1 LSEKQELKGMLD
13 EAEKRGS
20 SLAVEVSRLIIFL
33 YNFLFFI
40 DFILFS
46 HLQEDYCIANK
57 SIK

>member
-33 YNFLFFI
+33 YNFL
-40 DFILFS
+40 LF
-46 HLQEDYCIANK
+46 N
-57 SIK
+57 